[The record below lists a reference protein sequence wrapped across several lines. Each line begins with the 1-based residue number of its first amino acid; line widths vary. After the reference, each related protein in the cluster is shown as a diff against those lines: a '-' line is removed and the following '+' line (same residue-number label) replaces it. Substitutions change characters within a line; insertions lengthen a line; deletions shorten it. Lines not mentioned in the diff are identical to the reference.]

1 MKSSQT
7 ENIKLFQPTK
17 ESIIGVSI
25 SMYFSVTYKMIHTHK
40 TTISQNFIADCN
52 QRAK

>member
-7 ENIKLFQPTK
+7 EKIKLFQPTK

-25 SMYFSVTYKMIHTHK
+25 SWYFSVTYKMTHP
-40 TTISQNFIADCN
+40 QNNDKSKFYC
-52 QRAK
+52 RL